1 MKENL
6 FLEWKVIN
14 RQVRTMKLRCFITV
28 NVTNM
33 TLVDYHGL
41 WSQVYTCNCAA
52 ITLLSFFFLIHPF
65 YLNGSCKESTIY
77 NALAL
82 PAENHS
88 TLRLLF
94 CYIRDTL
101 VAVQ

>member
-14 RQVRTMKLRCFITV
+14 RQVRTMKLRCFINL
-28 NVTNM
+28 NVTNK

-52 ITLLSFFFLIHPF
+52 ITLLPFFFNSSILLKRLVQRMN
-65 YLNGSCKESTIY
+65 YL
-77 NALAL
+77 
-82 PAENHS
+82 
-88 TLRLLF
+88 
-94 CYIRDTL
+94 
-101 VAVQ
+101 

>member
-14 RQVRTMKLRCFITV
+14 RQVRTMKLRCFINL
-28 NVTNM
+28 NVTNK

-52 ITLLSFFFLIHPF
+52 ITLLSFFFFNSSILLKRLVQRIN
-65 YLNGSCKESTIY
+65 YL
-77 NALAL
+77 
-82 PAENHS
+82 
-88 TLRLLF
+88 
-94 CYIRDTL
+94 
-101 VAVQ
+101 

>member
-14 RQVRTMKLRCFITV
+14 RQVRTMKLRCFINL
-28 NVTNM
+28 NVTNK

-52 ITLLSFFFLIHPF
+52 TTLLSFFFFNSSILLKRLVQRIN
-65 YLNGSCKESTIY
+65 YL
-77 NALAL
+77 
-82 PAENHS
+82 
-88 TLRLLF
+88 
-94 CYIRDTL
+94 
-101 VAVQ
+101 

>member
-14 RQVRTMKLRCFITV
+14 RQVRTMKLRCFINL
-28 NVTNM
+28 NVTNK

-52 ITLLSFFFLIHPF
+52 ITLLS
-65 YLNGSCKESTIY
+65 CKESTIY

-82 PAENHS
+82 PPENHS